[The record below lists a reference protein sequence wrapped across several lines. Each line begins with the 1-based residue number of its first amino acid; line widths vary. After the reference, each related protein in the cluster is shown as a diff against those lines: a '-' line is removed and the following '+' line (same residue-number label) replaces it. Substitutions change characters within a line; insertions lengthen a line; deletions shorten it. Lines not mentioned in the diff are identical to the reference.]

1 MKHTEFFSFIGITA
15 LLSVLAVGCV
25 DISVGSNRPAHQSP
39 PPAVIPAGAPLSPA
53 EAATLSEIDAA
64 SRLSFDNGK
73 LEALQNIA
81 ARPNLSA
88 VVQVHLVN
96 VSYRT
101 LAFENN
107 KVELL
112 RKIIASPDFSD
123 PARQAIVTQLSN
135 LSFDSNRQR
144 ILREL
149 NSRVTGK

>member
-1 MKHTEFFSFIGITA
+1 M
-15 LLSVLAVGCV
+15 
-25 DISVGSNRPAHQSP
+25 
-39 PPAVIPAGAPLSPA
+39 SPA
-53 EAATLSEIDAA
+53 EAATLAEIDAA
-64 SRLSFDNGK
+64 ARLSFENAK

-81 ARPNLSA
+81 VRPNLSP

-96 VSYRT
+96 VGYRA

-107 KVELL
+107 KVALL
-112 RKIIASPDFSD
+112 RKLISSPDFSD

-135 LSFDSNRQR
+135 LSHDSNRQM